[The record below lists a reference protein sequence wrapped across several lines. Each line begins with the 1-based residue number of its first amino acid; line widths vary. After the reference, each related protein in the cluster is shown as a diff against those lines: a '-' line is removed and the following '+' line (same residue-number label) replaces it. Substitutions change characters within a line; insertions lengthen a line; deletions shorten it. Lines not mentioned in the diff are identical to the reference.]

1 LGRDITAVTETFES
15 EFGKFEHFVVTDKP
29 GRGTL
34 KITVRLIDVVS
45 KIPPEPLGRADI
57 YIRDLGQ
64 ATLVLEVFDS
74 VTGEI
79 LARVT
84 DQKNVEPTIITKSSP
99 GTNLQEV
106 RRSVR
111 RWGLTIRKS
120 MDELHEMGCYVCTV
134 PGSVE

>member
-1 LGRDITAVTETFES
+1 MGRDITAVTETFES

-45 KIPPEPLGRADI
+45 KIPPEPLGRGDI

-84 DQKNVEPTIITKSSP
+84 DQKMWSQRLSQRAARE
-99 GTNLQEV
+99 
-106 RRSVR
+106 
-111 RWGLTIRKS
+111 LTFRKF
-120 MDELHEMGCYVCTV
+120 DV
-134 PGSVE
+134 PFGVGV